1 MFSSCLL
8 IIKKKKNKR
17 DIWYLFRFLFFS
29 NLNCISHFI
38 IDNRVISYLWNK
50 FWIIKS
56 LIINNNNDNFK
67 IRGEWFN
74 GIQWSHKDYVI
85 IYFFSP
91 RKNITWFVNCIREC
105 PLSDDTS
112 FLTIVFSSHD
122 VFISLIRQEMMVTFC
137 YYIFQIILSSIYL

>member
-85 IYFFSP
+85 IYFFLQEKIS
-91 RKNITWFVNCIREC
+91 RDSW
-105 PLSDDTS
+105 
-112 FLTIVFSSHD
+112 IVFVSALFPMIHH
-122 VFISLIRQEMMVTFC
+122 FWPLFFLHMTYLSLLLDRKWW
-137 YYIFQIILSSIYL
+137 

>member
-17 DIWYLFRFLFFS
+17 GIWYLFRFLFFS

-85 IYFFSP
+85 IYFFLQEKIS
-91 RKNITWFVNCIREC
+91 RDSW
-105 PLSDDTS
+105 
-112 FLTIVFSSHD
+112 IVFVSALFPMIHH
-122 VFISLIRQEMMVTFC
+122 FWPLFFLHMTYLSLLLDRKWW
-137 YYIFQIILSSIYL
+137 

>member
-17 DIWYLFRFLFFS
+17 NIWYLFRFLFFS

-74 GIQWSHKDYVI
+74 GIQWSYKDYVI
-85 IYFFSP
+85 IYFFVQEKIS
-91 RKNITWFVNCIREC
+91 RDSW
-105 PLSDDTS
+105 
-112 FLTIVFSSHD
+112 IVFVSALFPMIHH
-122 VFISLIRQEMMVTFC
+122 FWPLFFLHMTYLSLLLDRKWW
-137 YYIFQIILSSIYL
+137 